1 MEREI
6 FNKRKEEFKEYI
18 ISNRKLPKVW
28 EARFSDTS
36 DMRLWFIGLTKTNK
50 YKDYVDEINDIL
62 NKYNINLLSDK
73 EKEQEFLICIN
84 NIDRIPLRNE
94 EYFTDNE
101 DMYTWYMNYIITNK
115 DFETQVYTNLKE
127 YLDFDIAEIWPDV
140 KQEFIEIMKKL
151 KRIPKHREAILS
163 NSVDVRVVF
172 NKLQS
177 FDPEFTEKL
186 LLHLQTY
193 KKDTLSFDERKNEL
207 LEVVSALGYIPTLQ
221 EYRFSDKTDMFTWY
235 TRHKAKFKD
244 LENNANSL
252 ITKENPNKQV
262 NIYLIP
268 NFKNKGG
275 KFYTICTNVGE
286 RLDLSNITS
295 YEEALKLDK
304 DIVKRGGL
312 ILKKDEEISS
322 VSYTKGK
329 K

>member
-18 ISNRKLPKVW
+18 IKNRKLPKAW
-28 EARFSDTS
+28 QSRFTDTS
-36 DMRLWFIGLTKTNK
+36 DMRLWYIGLIKTNK
-50 YKDYVDEINDIL
+50 YKDYIDEINDIL
-62 NKYNINLLSDK
+62 NKYNINLLNDK

-84 NIDRIPLRNE
+84 HLGRIPLRNE

-101 DMYTWYMNYIITNK
+101 DMYTWYMNYIIKNK
-115 DFETQVYTNLKE
+115 EFETQVYSNLKE

-140 KQEFIEIMKKL
+140 KKEFIDIMKTL

-177 FDPEFTEKL
+177 FDPEFIEEL

-193 KKDTLSFDERKNEL
+193 NKKALSYDDRKKEL
-207 LEVVSALGYIPTLQ
+207 LEVVSTLGYIPELQ

-235 TRHKAKFKD
+235 TRKKQKIKD
-244 LENNANSL
+244 LEIEVNSL
-252 ITKENPNKQV
+252 ITKESPNKKV

-286 RLDLSNITS
+286 RLDLSNIHS

-322 VSYTKGK
+322 VSYVKGK

>member
-18 ISNRKLPKVW
+18 IKNRKLPKAW

-36 DMRLWFIGLTKTNK
+36 DMRLWFIGLIKTNK
-50 YKDYVDEINDIL
+50 YKDYIEEINDIL
-62 NKYNINLLSDK
+62 DKYNINLLSDK

-84 NIDRIPLRNE
+84 YLGRIPLRNE

-101 DMYTWYMNYIITNK
+101 DMYTWYMNYIIKNK
-115 DFETQVYTNLKE
+115 EFETQVYSNLKE

-140 KQEFIEIMKKL
+140 KKEFIEIMKIL

-172 NKLQS
+172 NKLQTV
-177 FDPEFTEKL
+177 DPEFIEVL

-193 KKDTLSFDERKNEL
+193 NKKVLSYDDRKKEL
-207 LEVVSALGYIPTLQ
+207 LEVVSTLGYIPELQ

-235 TRHKAKFKD
+235 TRKKEKIKD
-244 LENNANSL
+244 LEIEVNSL
-252 ITKENPNKQV
+252 ITKEKENKKL

-286 RLDLSNITS
+286 RLDLSNIHS
-295 YEEALKLDK
+295 YEEALKIDEN
-304 DIVKRGGL
+304 IVKRGGL

-322 VSYTKGK
+322 VSFTKGK